1 MNNNV
6 KAFASQSESC
16 IVYIQIAFQILAAFY
31 QRLLQ
36 VFLRRWSARFVSVSC
51 PDVFVWP
58 QENKNTSSKS
68 QRDVSLLK
76 KNSFK
81 ERAERLKILVQEMS
95 KCLSPIFCS
104 KCVSFCS

>member
-1 MNNNV
+1 MNNSV

-16 IVYIQIAFQILAAFY
+16 IVYIQIEFQFLAAF
-31 QRLLQ
+31 LSAHSSSPPAK
-36 VFLRRWSARFVSVSC
+36 VEESARFVSVSC

-76 KNSFK
+76 IQFQGTS
-81 ERAERLKILVQEMS
+81 
-95 KCLSPIFCS
+95 
-104 KCVSFCS
+104 